1 MPTVWKTALRVVV
14 DAAATI
20 GFLLLAIKPVAY
32 MAGLAIA
39 CTVVIFSFFPVLSDY
54 AHLAN
59 GSFEYTARLVS
70 WFAIYAVLI
79 FAIVM
84 EVIRRL
90 IGHERL
96 SIYLLTA
103 ALGVPVAL
111 ALAGYVGP
119 LHHEGFGL
127 GMHEEG
133 AIIALSDVVPIV
145 MVIVAGA
152 AAGALYWLITVK
164 LRAALTFLLKRLL
177 RGAKPRTPLCA
188 LF

>member
-39 CTVVIFSFFPVLSDY
+39 STVVVFSLLPVLDQY
-54 AHLAN
+54 GRLAN
-59 GSFEYTARLVS
+59 GSVEYTARLVS
-70 WFAIYAVLI
+70 WFAVYVVLVFAV
-79 FAIVM
+79 VM

-90 IGHERL
+90 AGRERL
-96 SIYLLTA
+96 SIYLIVA
-103 ALGVPVAL
+103 GLGVPAVL
-111 ALAGYVGP
+111 ALARYVGP
-119 LHHEGFGL
+119 LHHGGTGF

-133 AIIALSDVVPIV
+133 TFVTMSDVVPIV
-145 MVIVAGA
+145 MLIVGGT
-152 AAGALYWLITVK
+152 AAGTLYWLITVK
-164 LRAALTFLLKRLL
+164 LRAVLSFLLKRLL
-177 RGAKPRTPLCA
+177 CRVLPRTPLCA